1 VICQRFLDL
10 LDHYKK
16 CEGTIVMLIGLVGFI
31 GSGKGT
37 VSNILQT
44 KKGFHKISFADS
56 LKDAVAAVFGWPRHL
71 LEGDT
76 EESRAFRETVD
87 EFWSTKFDVPTT
99 PRWVLQHI
107 GTEVFRENFHDDIWV
122 YSVERKL
129 QENQHK
135 NIVVSD
141 VRFPNEIEAIRKNGG
156 HIVRVIRGPEPEW
169 YDTAYQHT
177 MNGMFEMYNKY
188 PDVHVS
194 EWAWIGQVFDYH
206 LYNDASLEL
215 LESNINQCLTA
226 FTGPV
231 KIAV

>member
-1 VICQRFLDL
+1 
-10 LDHYKK
+10 
-16 CEGTIVMLIGLVGFI
+16 MLIGLVGFI

-37 VSNILQT
+37 VSDILQT

-76 EESRAFRETVD
+76 IESRAFRETVD
-87 EFWSTKFDVPTT
+87 EFWSSKLEKDIT
-99 PRWVLQHI
+99 PRWVLQNV
-107 GTEVFRENFHDDIWV
+107 GTEVFRNGFHDNIWI

-129 QENQHK
+129 QENRHR

-156 HIVRVIRGPEPEW
+156 HIVRVIRGPDPKW
-169 YDTAYQHT
+169 YETADNANRYRNPSI
-177 MNGMFEMYNKY
+177 MSVEY

-206 LYNDASLEL
+206 LYNDASVEL
-215 LESNINQCLTA
+215 LESNINQVLTA

-231 KIAV
+231 KMAV

>member
-1 VICQRFLDL
+1 
-10 LDHYKK
+10 
-16 CEGTIVMLIGLVGFI
+16 MLIGLVGFI

-37 VSNILQT
+37 VSYILQT

-76 EESRAFRETVD
+76 VESRAFRETVD
-87 EFWSTKFDVPTT
+87 EFWSSKLEKDIT
-99 PRWVLQHI
+99 PRWVLQNV
-107 GTEVFRENFHDDIWV
+107 GTEVFRNGFHDNIWI

-129 QENQHK
+129 QENRHR

-156 HIVRVIRGPEPEW
+156 HIVRVIRGPDPEW
-169 YDTAYQHT
+169 YEKAYHHMINQKYD
-177 MNGMFEMYNKY
+177 MYNKY
-188 PDVHVS
+188 PNVHVS

-206 LYNDASLEL
+206 LYNDASVEL

-231 KIAV
+231 KMAV

>member
-1 VICQRFLDL
+1 
-10 LDHYKK
+10 
-16 CEGTIVMLIGLVGFI
+16 MLIGLVGFI

-37 VSNILQT
+37 VSDILQR

-76 EESRAFRETVD
+76 VESRAFRETVD
-87 EFWSTKFDVPTT
+87 EFWSSKLEKDIT
-99 PRWVLQHI
+99 PRWVLQNV
-107 GTEVFRENFHDDIWV
+107 GTEVFRNGFHDNIWI

-129 QENQHK
+129 QENRHR

-156 HIVRVIRGPEPEW
+156 HIVRVIRGPDPEW
-169 YDTAYQHT
+169 YETAYHNMINQKYD
-177 MNGMFEMYNKY
+177 MYNKY
-188 PDVHVS
+188 PNVHVS

-206 LYNDASLEL
+206 LYNDASVEL

-231 KIAV
+231 KMAV